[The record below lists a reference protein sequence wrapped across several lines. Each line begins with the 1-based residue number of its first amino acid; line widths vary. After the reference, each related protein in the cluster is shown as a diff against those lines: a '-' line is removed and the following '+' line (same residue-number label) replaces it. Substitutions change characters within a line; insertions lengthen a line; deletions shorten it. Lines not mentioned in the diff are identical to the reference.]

1 MHEDDLEQFGRLNSK
16 IGEPNP
22 AAPALDLGSDS
33 RNEYQNQQDEHSQHQ
48 PRRKPLPL
56 PVVEGA
62 CQHQPCD
69 ADEEVE
75 QVLLEKVAALV
86 VTQVGINRT
95 RAVHHD
101 RSPADQEERDSDQG
115 QVVVQ
120 FHGMLTSG

>member
-1 MHEDDLEQFGRLNSK
+1 M
-16 IGEPNP
+16 
-22 AAPALDLGSDS
+22 
-33 RNEYQNQQDEHSQHQ
+33 
-48 PRRKPLPL
+48 
-56 PVVEGA
+56 
-62 CQHQPCD
+62 
-69 ADEEVE
+69 
-75 QVLLEKVAALV
+75 LLEKVAALV